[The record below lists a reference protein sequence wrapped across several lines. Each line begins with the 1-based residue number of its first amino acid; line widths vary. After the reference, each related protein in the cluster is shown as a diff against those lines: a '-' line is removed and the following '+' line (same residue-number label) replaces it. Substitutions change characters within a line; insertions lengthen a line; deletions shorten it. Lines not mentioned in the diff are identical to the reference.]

1 MSFIQ
6 QIIQAWR
13 NLRSRKMRSFL
24 SVLWLVIWVFS
35 VTVMVSVWEWL
46 QKNILWEFEDA
57 TTNTITV
64 IAWKSFNPFET
75 QRNAEIPWF
84 TDSDMAFFKESMWF
98 IKNITPIAELTDTVK
113 IKWEKVEIRTIAG
126 SKEYMDI
133 EWLDLIT
140 WRELNKDDV
149 DKYSNVVVVSENTV
163 KDYFETTNENAIWK
177 ELMIWDQYFTIVWVI
192 KNRGWW
198 LIDVKMAIIPITTA
212 QKKITSNPFYPFL
225 MLEINEEIMTSSE
238 ALKLVKYTLLKWQ
251 WASHMD
257 DALFQV
263 ISTETMVEQIKNVTN
278 MLQLAL
284 LWIWAISLL
293 VWGIW
298 VMNIMLVSVT
308 ERTREIWIRK
318 AIWARYSDIL
328 LQFLTESVML
338 WLLWCVVWVLLSRL
352 VILWLQKFD
361 VPALLNFKTIMIA
374 VIFSWGT
381 WIIFWVWP
389 ARKAAKMK
397 PIDALRFE

>member
-1 MSFIQ
+1 MSILQ
-6 QIIQAWR
+6 HILQSWR
-13 NLRSRKMRSFL
+13 NLYSNKMRSFL
-24 SVLWLVIWVFS
+24 SILWLVIWVFS
-35 VTVMVSVWEWL
+35 VTVMVSVGEWL
-46 QKNILWEFEDA
+46 QKQILWEFEDA
-57 TTNTITV
+57 TTNTITI

-84 TDSDMAFFKESMWF
+84 TESDIKFFKESMWF
-98 IKNITPIAELTDTVK
+98 IKKVTPMAELTESVL
-113 IKWEKVEIRTIAG
+113 IKWEKVTIRTIAW

-140 WRELNKDDV
+140 WRELNQNDLEQ
-149 DKYSNVVVVSENTV
+149 YNNVVVVTENTV
-163 KDYFETTNENAIWK
+163 KDYLEVSNEEAIWK
-177 ELMIWDQYFTIVWVI
+177 ELLIWDQYFSIVWVV
-192 KNRGWW
+192 KSRGWW
-198 LIDVKMAIIPITTA
+198 VVDIKIAIIPITTA
-212 QKKITSNPFYPFL
+212 QQKITSNPFYPFL
-225 MLEINEEIMTSSE
+225 VFEIDDTIASSE
-238 ALKLVKYTLLKWQ
+238 AIKLVKYTLLKWQ
-251 WASHMD
+251 WATNMD

-263 ISTETMVEQIKNVTN
+263 ISTETLIEQISNVTN

-284 LWIWAISLL
+284 LGIWGISLL

-318 AIWARYSDIL
+318 AIWARYHDIL
-328 LQFLTESVML
+328 MQFLTESVLL
-338 WLLWCVVWVLLSRL
+338 WMFWCVVWVLLSWL
-352 VILWLQKFD
+352 VILWLQQVN
-361 VPALLNFKTIMIA
+361 VPALLNLKTILIA
-374 VIFSWGT
+374 VGFSWTT